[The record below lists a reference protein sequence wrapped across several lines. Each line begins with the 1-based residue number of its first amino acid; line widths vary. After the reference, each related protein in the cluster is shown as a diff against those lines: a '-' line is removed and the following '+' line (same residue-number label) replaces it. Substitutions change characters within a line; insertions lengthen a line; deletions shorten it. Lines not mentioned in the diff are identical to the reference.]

1 MNIDEKIKELQSNID
16 LWEDEI
22 NTKKQYIAE
31 TKRAIRKLEKIKE
44 QLSEII

>member
-22 NTKKQYIAE
+22 NTKKQYITE